1 MPVLDRSAPLLLVKL
16 QATKAD
22 EFRVVTDD
30 VLTFQYVDAERKAD
44 KATLTVRNE
53 DLSQFDDP
61 VWRKGSR
68 LIFQWGYPAAMSPPR
83 VAVITSVKGFKELTI
98 EARAESV
105 LMNKS
110 TRSRSFDGQRISD
123 IARAIAKEYGYG
135 DSQQHI
141 DETEQVLEVVSQSNR
156 TDAQFLRR
164 WASRL
169 GFEFYVDFDG
179 FHFHERRLG
188 SRPVR
193 VLRYHIDQG
202 GGDILGEPS
211 IENDITARPGKVTV
225 KGRDAKTRKDIDE
238 SADNDSDTGRD
249 TLGPVLELTV
259 DRDTGATSSK
269 IIPEERLGADT
280 TVITADKDST
290 AAQRRAKGRFRRA
303 QLVAVKMG
311 VTIIGDPLML
321 AKSIVQ
327 IEGMG
332 KRLSIRYY
340 VEEVTH
346 SFSTSG
352 YTCSLKLVSDG
363 HGGHSTV
370 STKARGFSAFTGGR
384 GGGTGKR
391 RDDILALFLTATDVA
406 KRENDS
412 VAVGALAK
420 AGNAYKSGA
429 DASAVNKQLARIRA
443 GTKSEAVRVAVSN
456 VITALS
462 QRGGEVENKGQLN
475 DKTAVSDDGLLE
487 IELGIDADSGKTVS
501 QFKQT
506 RGRGQ

>member
-30 VLTFQYVDAERKAD
+30 VLTFKYVDAERKAD

-68 LIFQWGYPAAMSPPR
+68 LVFQWGYPAAMCPPR
-83 VAVITSVKGFKELTI
+83 SAVITSVKGFKELTI

-105 LMNKS
+105 LMNRS
-110 TRSRSFDGQRISD
+110 TRSRSFDGQRVSD
-123 IARAIAKEYGYG
+123 IARSIAREYGYG

-193 VLRYHIDQG
+193 VLRYHIAQN

-225 KGRDAKTRKDIDE
+225 KGRDSKTRQDIDE
-238 SADNDSDTGRD
+238 SADNDSDTERD
-249 TLGPVLELTV
+249 TLGAVLELTV
-259 DRDTGATSSK
+259 DRDTGAVSNR

-280 TVITADKDST
+280 TVITADKDAT
-290 AAQRRAKGRFRRA
+290 AAQKRAKGRFRRA

-311 VTIIGDPLML
+311 VTIVGDPLML

-346 SFSTSG
+346 DFSTGG
-352 YTCSLKLVSDG
+352 YKCDLKLVSDG

-384 GGGTGKR
+384 GGGAGKR
-391 RDDILALFLTATDVA
+391 NDDVLGLFTTAIAVA
-406 KRENDS
+406 KRENDQTALNAL
-412 VAVGALAK
+412 VAARRS
-420 AGNAYKSGA
+420 YDSGQ
-429 DASAVNKQLARIRA
+429 DSSLLNTSLKKIRT

-462 QRGGEVENKGQLN
+462 QRGGEVENKGKLN
-475 DKTAVSDDGLLE
+475 NQDAVSDDGLLE
-487 IELGIDADSGKTVS
+487 VELGIDADSGQTVS
-501 QFKQT
+501 RFKQT